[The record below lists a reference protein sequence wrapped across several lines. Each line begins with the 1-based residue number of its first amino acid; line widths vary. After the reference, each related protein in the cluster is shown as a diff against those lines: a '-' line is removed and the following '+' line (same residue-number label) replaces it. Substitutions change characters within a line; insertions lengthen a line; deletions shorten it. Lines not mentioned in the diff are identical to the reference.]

1 MIQPPNWCKN
11 AVPTPRGWVDPR
23 TGELYVAKKI
33 SQSEVDDFHGVS
45 VAPVVEQVVYEAPQ
59 MLHEA
64 PVGNKSLD
72 KMTKVELVA
81 LAEQMGVEVAP
92 KDTKS
97 VLVEKLS

>member
-11 AVPTPRGWVDPR
+11 AVPTPRGWEDPR
-23 TGELYVAKKI
+23 TGELYVSKRI
-33 SQSEVDDFHGVS
+33 SQSEIDEFHGVT
-45 VAPVVEQVVYEAPQ
+45 VVPVVEQVVHEVPQ

-81 LAEQMGVEVAP
+81 LAEQLGVEVTP
-92 KDTKS
+92 KDTKT